1 MRGLVRANAAITAM
15 EKAGAWIAG
24 AAIFVVMSIVVVDVA
39 RRYLLNK
46 PLPWSYDLISIYLLP
61 LLFFPV
67 LSDTF
72 RLNHHVAVDILY
84 LRMGRTRQRLC
95 RLLTTLTATIVFVPI
110 AWLAL
115 DKAGKSYAS
124 GDVLAGTVPWPT
136 WIPPAILAVG
146 FGLLVVRLVLDAVAL
161 AASLVG
167 GTPDVPGESPER
179 DKLPDWA
186 AEV

>member
-1 MRGLVRANAAITAM
+1 MRGLARANKVMTM
-15 EKAGAWIAG
+15 LERAGAWIAG
-24 AAIFVVMSIVVVDVA
+24 AAIFLVMMIVVVDVG

-46 PLPWSYDLISIYLLP
+46 PLPWSYDLIAIYLLP

-72 RLNHHVAVDILY
+72 RLNHHVSVDILY
-84 LRMGRTRQRLC
+84 LRMGRTWQRLC
-95 RLLTTLTATIVFVPI
+95 RLLTTLAATIVFVSI

-115 DKAGKSYAS
+115 GKTAKSYAN
-124 GDVLAGTVPWPT
+124 GEVLAGVVAWPT

-146 FGLLVVRLVLDAVAL
+146 FGLLILRLVLDGVAL
-161 AASLVG
+161 VASLAA

-179 DKLPDWA
+179 DRLPDWA